1 MTLTLPLG
9 PVMADVAGLKL
20 TADDVLRLQHPL
32 IGGVILFARNF
43 ESPEQ
48 LKTLTSSIHA
58 LREPALSIAVDHEG
72 GRVQRFRNGFTD
84 IPPMRLLGQQWDIS
98 PEAATMLAE
107 NVGYVIATELISH
120 GVDFSFAPVL
130 DVDWGESG
138 VIGDRAFHQDP
149 TVIAALAKALMAGMA
164 RGGMASVGKHFPGHG
179 YVRADSHHEIPIDDR
194 SFDEIDK
201 ADLIPFRALAKYGMS
216 AVMPAH
222 VIYSQVDVLPA
233 GFSSKWLKDI
243 LRNELGFDGL
253 IFSDDLSMEGAA
265 SAGNVTQRAHAAL
278 NAGCDMVLLC
288 NDPARADELLRGLIA
303 DGVTA
308 GVDLSRRLQR
318 MRGKSGTQ
326 DATDYLAARNA
337 VLSLAQSSPT

>member
-1 MTLTLPLG
+1 MTLTLSLG
-9 PVMADVAGLKL
+9 PVMTDVAGLKL

-32 IGGVILFARNF
+32 TGGVILFARNF

-48 LKTLTSSIHA
+48 LKALTSSIHA
-58 LREPALSIAVDHEG
+58 VREPALPIAVDHEG
-72 GRVQRFRNGFTD
+72 GRVQRFRKGFTD
-84 IPPMRLLGQQWDIS
+84 IPPMRLLGRHWDTS
-98 PEAATMLAE
+98 PEAATVLAE
-107 NVGYVIATELISH
+107 NVGYVIAAELISH

-138 VIGDRAFHQDP
+138 VIGDRAFHHDP
-149 TVIAALAKALMAGMA
+149 TVIAALARALMAGMA

-179 YVRADSHHEIPIDDR
+179 FVRADSHHEIPIDDR

-201 ADLIPFRALAKYGMS
+201 ADLIPFRALAKRGMT

-222 VIYSQVDVLPA
+222 VIYSQVDAIPA

-288 NDPARADELLRGLIA
+288 NDPARADELLQGLTA
-303 DGVTA
+303 DGIIA

-318 MRGKSGTQ
+318 MRGKSGRQ
-326 DATDYLAARNA
+326 DATKYVTARDA
-337 VLSLAQSSPT
+337 VLSLAQSNPT

>member
-1 MTLTLPLG
+1 MSLTLPLG
-9 PVMADVAGLKL
+9 PVMADVAGLQL

-32 IGGVILFARNF
+32 LGGVILFARNF

-48 LKTLTSSIHA
+48 LKALTLSIHA
-58 LREPALSIAVDHEG
+58 LREPALPIAVDHEG
-72 GRVQRFRNGFTD
+72 GRVQRFRNGFTE
-84 IPPMRLLGQQWDIS
+84 IPPMRMLGQQWEIS
-98 PEAATMLAE
+98 PEGATMLAK
-107 NVGYVIATELISH
+107 NVGYVIATELVSH

-138 VIGDRAFHQDP
+138 VIGDRAFHQNP
-149 TVIAALAKALMAGMA
+149 MVIAELAKALVAGMA
-164 RGGMASVGKHFPGHG
+164 EGGMASVGKHYPGHG

-194 SFDEIDK
+194 NFDEIDK
-201 ADLIPFRALAKYGMS
+201 ADLIPFRTLAKHGMS

-222 VIYSQVDVLPA
+222 VIYSQVDALPA

-265 SAGNVTQRAHAAL
+265 SAGTVTQRAHAAL

-288 NDPARADELLRGLIA
+288 NDPARADELLLGLTA
-303 DGVTA
+303 DGVIA
-308 GVDLSRRLQR
+308 GVDLSRRLLR
-318 MRGKSGTQ
+318 MHGKHDVQSVTS
-326 DATDYLAARNA
+326 YVAAREA
-337 VLSLAQSSPT
+337 VLSLAKSSST

>member
-20 TADDVLRLQHPL
+20 NAEDALRLQHPL

-48 LKTLTSSIHA
+48 LKALTSSIHA
-58 LREPALSIAVDHEG
+58 LREPALPIAVDHEG
-72 GRVQRFRNGFTD
+72 GRVQRFRTGFTE
-84 IPPMRLLGQQWDIS
+84 IPPMRLLGQQWGVS
-98 PEAATMLAE
+98 PEAATALAK

-149 TVIAALAKALMAGMA
+149 VVIAELAKALMAGMA
-164 RGGMASVGKHFPGHG
+164 QGGMASVGKHYPGHG
-179 YVRADSHHEIPIDDR
+179 FVRADSHHEIPIDDR

-201 ADLIPFRALAKYGMS
+201 ADLIPFRALAKHGMS

-222 VIYSQVDVLPA
+222 VIYSQVDALPA

-288 NDPARADELLRGLIA
+288 NDPARADELLQGLTA
-303 DGVTA
+303 DGVIA

-318 MRGKSGTQ
+318 MRGKPGTQ
-326 DATDYLAARNA
+326 NATSYMAARDA
-337 VLSLAQSSPT
+337 VLSLARSSPT

>member
-9 PVMADVAGLKL
+9 PVMVDVAGLKL
-20 TADDVLRLQHPL
+20 NPDDVIRLQHPL

-48 LKTLTSSIHA
+48 LKSLTSSIHA
-58 LREPALSIAVDHEG
+58 LREPALPIAVDHEG
-72 GRVQRFRNGFTD
+72 GRVQRFRTGFTV

-107 NVGYVIATELISH
+107 NVGCVIATELISH

-149 TVIAALAKALMAGMA
+149 MVIADLAKALMAGMGQA
-164 RGGMASVGKHFPGHG
+164 GMASVGKHYPGHG
-179 YVRADSHHEIPIDDR
+179 FVRADSHHEIPIDDR
-194 SFDEIDK
+194 SFEEIDK
-201 ADLIPFRALAKYGMS
+201 ADLIPFRALAKHGMT

-222 VIYSQVDVLPA
+222 VIYSQVDALPA

-288 NDPARADELLRGLIA
+288 NDPARADELLKGLTV
-303 DGVTA
+303 DGVIA

-318 MRGKSGTQ
+318 MRGKSRTQ
-326 DATDYLAARNA
+326 DATGYLAARDA